1 MSPADSAAGSRP
13 NPFAFVD
20 LRDAAPA
27 YLGIVAVF
35 AAHAVVRNDVAFAL
49 IVCGVIAAVFAG
61 YGYLEA
67 GARGD
72 ARKRARERFDAGLS
86 ATERRWRQVARM
98 LPVGVGVAVAVVAG
112 NGLFDGSVFAIAAA
126 VGYLLGQVVFAL
138 WLTAMRTGGERRG

>member
-27 YLGIVAVF
+27 YLGIV
-35 AAHAVVRNDVAFAL
+35 
-49 IVCGVIAAVFAG
+49 AVFAG

-98 LPVGVGVAVAVVAG
+98 LPLGVAVAVAVVAG

-126 VGYLLGQVVFAL
+126 VGYLLSQVVFAL
-138 WLTAMRTGGERRG
+138 WLTAMRSGGERRG